1 MVKKVLGEVTKRR
14 TPETH
19 KGDYGHVF
27 VLAGSTGMT
36 GAAYLTSQAALLSGS
51 GLVTLGIPESLNAIM
66 EVKLTE
72 VMTKSLKETGEG
84 SLALEAFDEIKGFI
98 DSKVNSIAIGPGLST
113 NKETALL
120 VEKLITTISKPIAL
134 DADGINA
141 FVSRADALKST
152 KGEVVVTP
160 HPGEMARISGMN
172 IDEIQR
178 DRKTAALDFARKYEV
193 IVVLKGHKTI
203 VADPGGEIFIN
214 ETGNPGMA
222 SGGCGDVLTGMVAS
236 LIGQGLKPYNAAKL
250 AVYMHGLAGDIAMRH
265 KGQISLI
272 ASDILEALPEAFR
285 SA

>member
-1 MVKKVLGEVTKRR
+1 MVKRVLNEVTKRR
-14 TPETH
+14 SPETH

-36 GAAYLTSQAALLSGS
+36 GAAYLASQAALLSGC
-51 GLVTLGIPESLNAIM
+51 GLVTLGIPKSLNAIM

-72 VMTKSLKETGEG
+72 VMTKPLKETGEG
-84 SLALEAFDEIKGFI
+84 SLALEAFDEIKCFI
-98 DSKVNSIAIGPGLST
+98 DSSVNSIAIGPGLST

-120 VEKLITTISKPIAL
+120 VEKLITTISKPITL

-141 FVSRADALKST
+141 FVSRADVLKSA

-160 HPGEMARISGMN
+160 HPGEMARISG
-172 IDEIQR
+172 IDTAEIQR
-178 DRKTAALDFARKYEV
+178 DRKSAALDFARKYEV